1 MAEAFNSD
9 GSGFLV
15 RDIVAYNVT
24 KVFHAPVTWPERSG
38 RWWVRIPEETPVYSA
53 TLTGELK
60 NYLEN
65 ASKLGQ
71 FAIDPGL
78 RETVAKIE
86 KRAGTTNS
94 TYLVVEERGQI
105 TGCRM
110 DQGECWLG
118 PDGGRDGVVIFKV
131 MGGAWPM
138 FNEHVDR
145 DEALLT
151 AMRTITRVSH
161 PFEMEARSVCYVTD
175 QGEPAH
181 PIAMEMSIAY
191 GGARV
196 TKGIANG
203 DIETWA
209 EQLGEYAERLSWAS
223 TDPAVRE
230 LLAAIRLD
238 KSGEEEH
245 FRLWYLRL
253 WQALVD
259 VGLYCQNH
267 SVRNHLEGL
276 KVQQRWKELTEHR
289 VAIAHW
295 WTERVDYKRVQEL
308 HRFAVEVADFI
319 TTVTHGMSGD
329 GALAN

>member
-24 KVFHAPVTWPERSG
+24 KVFHAPVIWPEGSS
-38 RWWVRIPEETPVYSA
+38 RWWVRILEETPGYSA
-53 TLTGELK
+53 TLTGALK

-86 KRAGTTNS
+86 KRAGTTSS

-110 DQGECWLG
+110 DQGECWQG
-118 PDGGRDGVVIFKV
+118 PDDGRDGVVIFKA

-138 FNEHVDR
+138 FSEHVDR
-145 DEALLT
+145 DEALLA
-151 AMRTITRVSH
+151 AMRTLTKVSH
-161 PFEMEARSVCYVTD
+161 PFELEARSVCYVTD

-181 PIAMEMSIAY
+181 PITMEMSVAY
-191 GGARV
+191 GGVRV
-196 TKGIANG
+196 TRRITNE
-203 DIETWA
+203 DIERWA
-209 EQLGEYAERLSWAS
+209 EQLGEKAERLSWAS
-223 TDPAVRE
+223 ADPAVRE
-230 LLAAIRLD
+230 LLVAIRLD

-245 FRLWYLRL
+245 FRMWYLRL

-259 VGLYCQNH
+259 VGLYCQNQL
-267 SVRNHLEGL
+267 VRDHLELL
-276 KVQQRWKELTEHR
+276 KEQQRWKDLKEHR
-289 VAIAHW
+289 NAIAHW
-295 WTERVDYKRVQEL
+295 WTERVDYKRVQDL
-308 HRFAVEVADFI
+308 HRFAVEVADF
-319 TTVTHGMSGD
+319 TATVTLGMPGTD
-329 GALAN
+329 AQK